1 MIRLLIHLYS
11 TYIFE
16 KLNSCNLSH
25 SVHVHVQAMIFYVL
39 ICNFILRRKIKI
51 RFYCRLA

>member
-16 KLNSCNLSH
+16 KLNSCN
-25 SVHVHVQAMIFYVL
+25 YL
-39 ICNFILRRKIKI
+39 IPSMYKQ
-51 RFYCRLA
+51 